1 MSMTLSENLTSDRT
15 EPDVLS
21 ACEFAVG
28 ELGIGENELNAT
40 LLFGSRAR
48 GAPTAGDIDL
58 IFIVDERSDHP
69 EFSYRRLYR
78 GAEKIDANVVKASVL
93 NKLCQSDVGW
103 SYRLHR
109 VKHVREF
116 SIVPE
121 TSLLNWSAKID
132 RFVES
137 AIACRHRLIRHI
149 RECLALVRSA
159 RRFDGA
165 DPGIA
170 QYLMVEAFFLVPVVY
185 LNYCR
190 VVPFQ
195 TDIPWNE
202 ALRVAAADGAAA
214 TEYNVLVA
222 RLAATE
228 LFRNLDRNGG
238 FARGLKR
245 LRDECRTAIIRRAG
259 HVFVDGYGARLGAL
273 LDRDAE
279 MGGEVRQ
286 LIAAAKPET
295 FGVVIDAIADWLS
308 FARKRLRAG
317 ELPAGIKTAVRRRRP
332 RTVETRYVH
341 YEPETSRL
349 KAIVPT
355 GGCRVPTCTFCM
367 LPSLARSKSNVDDI
381 IAAIN
386 TECRQRPVR
395 QLTIYTDGSFF
406 DDRELDREERRRIA
420 AAGRELGARELL
432 VESLPRFLNP
442 GVIDEVASVL
452 GPACRLRLG
461 VGVQSTDALIRR
473 YVTRTPIT
481 QQELRG
487 LLAWRARGPFSLRL
501 YLLANKPMLT
511 AVEDRHDL
519 RRSLGFLSEWLGA
532 DDIVTINPLL
542 PTNATVLEKVWSADC
557 WRPLDSGAVQ
567 ALQADV
573 RSRHYPF
580 RIEFGPASA
589 STCSEIDLRPQTLG
603 SGDATS
609 DSGSAPFAL
618 TDVSLLPW
626 SILGG
631 LRLRSRWVTRGGI
644 QLA

>member
-1 MSMTLSENLTSDRT
+1 MALSENVTISRT

-28 ELGIGENELNAT
+28 ELGIDAGALNAT

-48 GAPTAGDIDL
+48 GHPTGGDLDL
-58 IFIVDERSDHP
+58 IFVVDEHSGHP

-78 GAEKIDANVVKASVL
+78 DAEKIDANVVKASVL

-109 VKHVREF
+109 VRPIPEF
-116 SIVPE
+116 SIIPE
-121 TSLLNWSAKID
+121 VSLSAWSAKID

-137 AIACRHRLIRHI
+137 AVACRHRLIRHI
-149 RECLALVRSA
+149 REGLALVRSA
-159 RRFDGA
+159 KRCDA
-165 DPGIA
+165 EPGIA
-170 QYLMVEAFFLVPVVY
+170 QYLMVEAVFLVRVVY

-190 VVPFQ
+190 SVPFQ

-202 ALRVAAADGAAA
+202 ALRAAAAGGPAA
-214 TEYNVLVA
+214 TEYEDLVA
-222 RLAATE
+222 RIAALD
-228 LFRNLDRNGG
+228 LFRSLDHDGS
-238 FARGLKR
+238 FARELKR
-245 LRDECRTAIIRRAG
+245 LREECRTAITRRAG
-259 HVFVDGYGARLGAL
+259 NIFVDGYGARLGAL
-273 LDRDAE
+273 FDRDAE
-279 MGGEVRQ
+279 MRDEVLRI
-286 LIAAAKPET
+286 IAARPAKPEA
-295 FGVVIDAIADWLS
+295 FGVVIDAIFDWLR
-308 FARKRLRAG
+308 FARKRRQAG

-367 LPSLARSKSNVDDI
+367 LPSLARSKTNVDDI
-381 IAAIN
+381 VAAIN
-386 TECRQRPVR
+386 AECRRRPVR

-420 AAGRELGARELL
+420 AAARELGAGELL

-442 GVIDEVASVL
+442 GVIDDVVATL
-452 GPACRLRLG
+452 GSACRLRLG

-487 LLAWRARGPFSLRL
+487 LLAWRARGPFILRL
-501 YLLANKPMLT
+501 YLLADKPMLT
-511 AVEDRHDL
+511 AIEDRHDL
-519 RRSLGFLSEWLGA
+519 RRSLGFLSEWLEA

-542 PTNATVLEKVWSADC
+542 PTNATVLEKVWSAGC

-573 RSRHYPF
+573 RSGHYPF
-580 RIEFGPASA
+580 RVEFGPASA

-603 SGDATS
+603 AGDAAS
-609 DSGSAPFAL
+609 DSGRGPFAL
-618 TDVSLLPW
+618 TDPSLLPW
-626 SILGG
+626 SMLGG
-631 LRLRSRWVTRGGI
+631 LRLRSRWVTKGGI
-644 QLA
+644 SLA